1 MAYVDRVLGAGEEK
15 LYTTR
20 RHVVFLLSR
29 IALRALI
36 AIAAIVLGI
45 LLKVKISG
53 IAGAVPFILLL
64 IIALIFAIQVV
75 VLTMEWRN
83 EQYVVTGRRVI
94 QAKGLFAKHMMDSSL
109 NMINDLV
116 LDQSVWGRLFG
127 FGDIQIITG
136 NDDENLLRGLQDP
149 FAFKRALLAAKEQM
163 AMAYASGHVPSTPN
177 GPAPGPAH
185 EDIPALIAQLA
196 DLRDR
201 GAISPQEFEM
211 KREELLR
218 RL

>member
-1 MAYVDRVLGAGEEK
+1 MLGAGEEK
-15 LYTTR
+15 LYVTC
-20 RHVVFLLSR
+20 RHFVFLPAR
-29 IALRALI
+29 ILLRALI
-36 AIAAIVLGI
+36 VIAAVVLGI
-45 LLKVKISG
+45 ILKAKIHNHT
-53 IAGAVPFILLL
+53 AGTVILLVL
-64 IIALIFAIQVV
+64 LAIALIFAIQVV
-75 VLTMEWRN
+75 VLTLEWNN

-94 QAKGLFAKHMMDSSL
+94 QAKGIFAKHMMDSSL

-116 LDQSVWGRLFG
+116 LDQSIWGRLLG

-163 AMAYASGHVPSTPN
+163 AMAISGHMPGPTN
-177 GPAPGPAH
+177 GPVH

-201 GAISPQEFEM
+201 GAISPDEFET